1 MSAKARE
8 GLGRLLERAGI
19 DAAADDDIDFSGD
32 DPLVP
37 SRLRYGAATA
47 SALAANA
54 AGVAALW
61 QHRTGRRQR
70 IAVDLARAVHVGL
83 RTTFH
88 LRQNGHAFRVGSWTR
103 GENFFR
109 TADGRVVYLLR
120 NNGRGT
126 ITQDL
131 VGLLRA
137 SNDTAGIA
145 EAVAGWQADELETAL
160 AERKL
165 PGVIVRR
172 PEEWLEH
179 PQGQWLAARPGFS
192 IEKIGDSPAEP
203 LGPAKRPLD
212 GLRVLDASHV
222 IAGPAV
228 GRLLAEQGGDVLH
241 VVNPTEQETIPVHID
256 TGLGK
261 RSAFIDL
268 NRVED
273 IEQLRRLAQQ
283 ADIFIQSWRPG
294 ALQRRGFGP
303 EALAALRPG
312 IIYVSI
318 SCYGHEGPWAE
329 RGGYEPIGQAVSG
342 LCAVE
347 GAPDEPRNAPTVT
360 MNDFLAAYLAGAGIM
375 GALLRRCREG
385 GSYHVSTSLAQAS
398 MWVLQQ
404 GLLPTRAAGMDY
416 VPGPDDLDSHDCAFG
431 RVTHARPIARYSDTP
446 AYWDL
451 PPKPAGASQP
461 QWLSPVE
468 GMTR

>member
-1 MSAKARE
+1 MSATARKS
-8 GLGRLLERAGI
+8 LDLLLERAGLGT
-19 DAAADDDIDFSGD
+19 DAAAGVTFSGD
-32 DPLVP
+32 DPVVS

-61 QHRTGRRQR
+61 QHRTGRGQR
-70 IAVDLARAVHVGL
+70 IGVDLARAVHVGL

-109 TADGRVVYLLR
+109 TADNRIVYLLR

-137 SNDTAGIA
+137 SNDTVGIA
-145 EAVAGWQADELETAL
+145 EAVRGWRADELETAL

-165 PGVIVRR
+165 PGVIVRQ
-172 PEEWLEH
+172 PEEWLAHE
-179 PQGQWLAARPGFS
+179 QGQWLAARPGFS

-241 VVNPTEQETIPVHID
+241 VANPAEQETIPVHID
-256 TGLGK
+256 TGFGK

-268 NRVED
+268 NRVD
-273 IEQLRRLAQQ
+273 DVGQLRRLAQQ

-303 EALAALRPG
+303 ETLAALRPG

-342 LCAVE
+342 LCTVE
-347 GAPDEPRNAPTVT
+347 GTPEAPRNAPTVT

-404 GLLPTRAAGMDY
+404 GLLPARPDAPEYT
-416 VPGPDDLDSHDCAFG
+416 PGPDDLDSRDCAFG
-431 RVTHARPIARYSDTP
+431 CVIHARPVARYSDTP
-446 AYWDL
+446 AYWD
-451 PPKPAGASQP
+451 PPPQPAGASLP
-461 QWLSPVE
+461 QWVI
-468 GMTR
+468 R